1 MSGRTDHSEWYELVA
16 AHALHALDASDE
28 DRLAK
33 HLEGCDDCRHEL
45 DAHALT
51 ASHLASLADDADT
64 APPAWSSIRAAVVG
78 SPRSP
83 SVEADVPVGVDE
95 LALRRER
102 RRPPQWVLAAAAVVM
117 VLAGATVASWQVLG
131 ANGSGNHQPAALL
144 DCGHK
149 PGCLEI
155 DLRSSDGV
163 NRAAVIVDHGS
174 AEVQPVSLDAPASGR
189 TFVLWQLPHGGA
201 PIPLGEFDST
211 TSTSGTHP
219 LAVAMSQ
226 TTAFAVSS
234 EVSDTPPTTPT
245 DVLALGGATA

>member
-16 AHALHALDASDE
+16 GHALHALDASDE
-28 DRLAK
+28 KRLAA
-33 HLEGCDDCRHEL
+33 HLADCDDCRHEL

-51 ASHLASLADDADT
+51 ASHLASLADDAET
-64 APPAWSSIRAAVVG
+64 VPPAWSSIRAAVLG
-78 SPRSP
+78 ASQ
-83 SVEADVPVGVDE
+83 PVLDEPELVDE
-95 LALRRER
+95 LAQRRER
-102 RRPPQWVLAAAAVVM
+102 RRPAQWILAAAAVVL
-117 VLAGATVASWQVLG
+117 VLAGAIVSGWQVLG
-131 ANGSGNHQPAALL
+131 ANSSGNHLPASLS

-149 PGCLEI
+149 LGCLEI

-163 NRAAVIVDHGS
+163 NRAAVIVSHGS
-174 AEVQPVSLDAPASGR
+174 AEVQPVSLSKPASGR

-201 PIPLGEFDST
+201 PIPLGEFSST
-211 TSTSGTHP
+211 TSTSGSHR

>member
-16 AHALHALDASDE
+16 GRALHALDAADE
-28 DRLAK
+28 ARLTK
-33 HLEGCDDCRHEL
+33 HLEGCADCRSEL

-78 SPRSP
+78 SPQSTVAE
-83 SVEADVPVGVDE
+83 SEVVDE
-95 LALRRER
+95 LAVRRAR
-102 RRPPQWVLAAAAVVM
+102 RQPPSWILAAAAAVL
-117 VLAGATVASWQVLG
+117 VLAGATVAGWQVLG
-131 ANGSGNHQPAALL
+131 ADSSGNSQPASIRS
-144 DCGHK
+144 CGAN

-163 NRAAVIVDHGS
+163 NRAAVIVSHGS
-174 AEVQPVSLDAPASGR
+174 AEVQPLTLNAPASGR

-211 TSTSGTHP
+211 TLSSGSHR
-219 LAVAMSQ
+219 LAVSMAQ

-234 EVSDTPPTTPT
+234 EEADTPPTTPT